1 MTSHQTAQRAYHTLT
16 YSLQGYTAALAAAE
30 AILGLL
36 IELSFI
42 ATFIQRFF
50 GK

>member
-1 MTSHQTAQRAYHTLT
+1 VGCTTPAS
-16 YSLQGYTAALAAAE
+16 E

-42 ATFIQRFF
+42 ATFTQRFF